1 MSDERDPRPAGSSDP
16 EGTAGIPATPATD
29 PAIDPAVAASA
40 EPTSTA
46 GTEPTTPA
54 GFEPAPA
61 SASIPATAAVD
72 GLPANE
78 PDPAVETEGSQP
90 IVADAVPAAT
100 VAAAPPAIPRARR
113 AALAAM
119 AGTIRLLRFALVLA
133 LFVGGVALGYQ
144 AHLSTIVGSA
154 APVADPATAGNQ
166 PAPVIRELI
175 AAVESNDADR
185 IRSVVPSEPYKSF
198 TSEMQNWSF
207 QEVTSVETLAT
218 FEDGTR
224 TATAFVM
231 IGRSAQ
237 GNPVTINL
245 VVETDGGQIVD
256 FK

>member
-1 MSDERDPRPAGSSDP
+1 MAFPPSSPTRRSTPSLPRPSP
-16 EGTAGIPATPATD
+16 RPPTPAD
-29 PAIDPAVAASA
+29 AVAA
-40 EPTSTA
+40 
-46 GTEPTTPA
+46 PA
-54 GFEPAPA
+54 
-61 SASIPATAAVD
+61 D
-72 GLPANE
+72 
-78 PDPAVETEGSQP
+78 
-90 IVADAVPAAT
+90 
-100 VAAAPPAIPRARR
+100 AAAPPAIRR
-113 AALAAM
+113 SRRVALAAA
-119 AGTIRLLRFALVLA
+119 AGLVRLLRFAVVLA
-133 LFVGGVALGYQ
+133 LFAGGVALGYS
-144 AHLSTIVGSA
+144 AHQSTNVGSA

-185 IRSVVPSEPYKSF
+185 IRSVVPSEPYKLF

-245 VVETDGGQIVD
+245 VVETDAGNIVD

>member
-1 MSDERDPRPAGSSDP
+1 MSDEHDPRPAGSTDP
-16 EGTAGIPATPATD
+16 ESTPGNPGTDPATD
-29 PAIDPAVAASA
+29 PAAAAA
-40 EPTSTA
+40 EPV
-46 GTEPTTPA
+46 PA
-54 GFEPAPA
+54 SESIAAAAAAEPAPA
-61 SASIPATAAVD
+61 SESIAAAAAVTA
-72 GLPANE
+72 PVAE
-78 PDPAVETEGSQP
+78 P
-90 IVADAVPAAT
+90 
-100 VAAAPPAIPRARR
+100 AAPPTIRR
-113 AALAAM
+113 TRRVALAAA
-119 AGTIRLLRFALVLA
+119 AGLTRLLRFAAVLA
-133 LFVGGVALGYQ
+133 LFVGGVALGYS
-144 AHLSTIVGSA
+144 AHQSTIVGSA

-185 IRSVVPSEPYKSF
+185 IRSVVPSEPYKLF
-198 TSEMQNWSF
+198 TSEMQNWAF

-245 VVETDGGQIVD
+245 VVETDGGNIVD

>member
-1 MSDERDPRPAGSSDP
+1 MSDERDPRPARSTDP
-16 EGTAGIPATPATD
+16 DEGTASTGSTD
-29 PAIDPAVAASA
+29 AVADPVGTADVVGGAPTPSASA
-40 EPTSTA
+40 EEAAASESIAAAA
-46 GTEPTTPA
+46 G
-54 GFEPAPA
+54 
-61 SASIPATAAVD
+61 VD
-72 GLPANE
+72 GLPAAE
-78 PDPAVETEGSQP
+78 SDPAIE
-90 IVADAVPAAT
+90 ADATAAIAAPAAPADAAAEVPAIRPARRLALA
-100 VAAAPPAIPRARR
+100 VAAG
-113 AALAAM
+113 L
-119 AGTIRLLRFALVLA
+119 GRLLRFAFVVA
-133 LFVGGVALGYQ
+133 LFAGGLTLGYQ
-144 AHLSTIVGSA
+144 AHLATSVGSA
-154 APVADPATAGNQ
+154 GPVADPATAGNQ

-185 IRSVVPSEPYKSF
+185 IRSVVPSEPYKLF

-245 VVETDGGQIVD
+245 VAETEGGNIVD